1 VSDDPGAAAAP
12 SADATDSRGPRRALL
27 GGLVA
32 LLAVVAFAGAIAG
45 PWILDDHDLVELN
58 PYIHSFHYWRHWLTS
73 DLWDVEINTDAA
85 RRTQYYRPLVT
96 ASYALDWAIGHGS
109 PVVFHV
115 TNLVWEAA
123 AGFLAFFTLE
133 RWLKNAWLPA
143 LLAALVFVL
152 HPTKAE
158 SVSWIA
164 GRTDVICA
172 VWLFVASLGVARRL
186 RGQRGGLA
194 LEIGGTLLAYLT
206 KETAIVLPAF
216 VVVETWAS
224 LDRPAIDRSF
234 ALRALRSALPQLGVA
249 VAYLALHQLLL
260 PVSTV
265 AAHSAL
271 PGTGNRL
278 ELLFETLGRAAE
290 LTVFPRHLMI
300 QQGLVRIDVT
310 NGRTVYST
318 GYIALGAAM
327 LLTVAVGAWRAR
339 RRVPGISL
347 GLLFFLVT
355 FAPTANL
362 VPTRLYTVIS
372 ERFLYLPMLG
382 VALVV
387 GELVLWAAERRRA
400 LIAASSLVIAT
411 FAALSFQR
419 GLDYSSGARFWKHEA
434 AVNPW
439 SYSALLHLAY
449 LDIDHHQYDAALEK
463 LTRAHALAHRWFPDS
478 GSEISLMM
486 EAVEVLVHVT
496 PDSQAK
502 KLEKLDRFVTG
513 ILHPGQ
519 KKIEL
524 DLDKPTLRAALT
536 LDNPIVQRVIKS
548 LRPRLLIT
556 HADIQSR
563 IGDPN
568 VGGQAAEKAWQACR
582 SCSVTAQT
590 AAVVL
595 ARGGRYGDARRLLAD
610 ITALQGAS
618 RTRSTAE
625 RIERAERWHLR
636 AAAPGPAGILARA
649 RELSTLGAYGRAFA
663 LLSPHEDAIRRAPAM
678 VMGYAELAWR
688 AGHPDV
694 TRRVLAKRVNARE
707 LQRLT
712 KHWSE
717 RMGWVP
723 SRRYQRAR

>member
-1 VSDDPGAAAAP
+1 MSDDPGAAQT
-12 SADATDSRGPRRALL
+12 ADAVAPQNPRRALL

-32 LLAVVAFAGAIAG
+32 LVGIAAFAGAIAG
-45 PWILDDHDLVELN
+45 PWILDDHDLIQLN
-58 PYIHSFHYWRHWLTS
+58 PYIHSFHYWRHWLIS
-73 DLWDVEINTDAA
+73 EMWDVGPDAGA
-85 RRTQYYRPLVT
+85 APRTHYYRPLAT

-123 AGFLAFFTLE
+123 AGLLAFFTLE

-143 LLAALVFVL
+143 LLAALVFVV

-158 SVSWIA
+158 SVAWIA

-216 VVVETWAS
+216 VVLETWVA

-234 ALRALRSALPQLGVA
+234 VLRALKSALPQLGVA
-249 VAYLALHQLLL
+249 LTYLALRQILL

-265 AAHSAL
+265 PTHSAL
-271 PGTGNRL
+271 STTGDHL
-278 ELLFETLGRAAE
+278 QLVLETLGRAAE
-290 LTVFPRHLMI
+290 LSVFPRHLMI
-300 QQGLVRIDVT
+300 QQGLVRVDVT
-310 NGRTVYST
+310 TGKTVHSA
-318 GYIALGAAM
+318 GYVALGAAM
-327 LLTVAVGAWRAR
+327 LVTIGVGAWLAR
-339 RRVPGISL
+339 RRAPGITL
-347 GLLFFLVT
+347 GLSFFLVT

-362 VPTRLYTVIS
+362 VPTHLYTIIS

-382 VALVV
+382 LAQVV
-387 GELVLWAAERRRA
+387 GELVLHAAKRRRA
-400 LIAASSLVIAT
+400 VIAGSSLVIAI
-411 FAALSFQR
+411 FAALSFRR

-434 AVNPW
+434 AVNHW

-449 LDIDHHQYDAALEK
+449 LDIDHHQYDAALGK

-486 EAVEVLVHVT
+486 EAIEVLVHVT
-496 PDSQAK
+496 PDAQAK

-513 ILHPGQ
+513 VLQPGQ
-519 KKIEL
+519 KTIGL
-524 DLDKPTLRAALT
+524 DLQKPTLRAELS
-536 LDNPIVQRVIKS
+536 LDNPIVQRLVKS

-563 IGDPN
+563 IGDPKA
-568 VGGQAAEKAWQACR
+568 GAQAAEQAWQACR
-582 SCSVTAQT
+582 RCSATAQT
-590 AAVVL
+590 AAVIL
-595 ARGGRYGDARRLLAD
+595 ARDGRYADARRVLAN
-610 ITALQGAS
+610 IAALQEAS
-618 RTRSTAE
+618 HSQATRA
-625 RIERAERWHLR
+625 RIERAYRWHLR
-636 AAAPGPAGILARA
+636 AAAPGPVGILARA

-663 LLSPHEDAIRRAPAM
+663 LLSPHEDAIRNVPTM
-678 VMGYAELAWR
+678 LMGYAELAWR

-694 TRRVLAKRVNARE
+694 ARRVLAKRVDARE

-712 KHWSE
+712 KRWSQ